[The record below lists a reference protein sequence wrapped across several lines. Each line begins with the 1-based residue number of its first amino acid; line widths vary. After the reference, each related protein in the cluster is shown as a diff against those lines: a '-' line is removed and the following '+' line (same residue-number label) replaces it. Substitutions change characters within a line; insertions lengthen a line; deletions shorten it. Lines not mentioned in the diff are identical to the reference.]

1 MITVTFS
8 PESERQVAA
17 LAQAMMAYLGA
28 TAEAPPVED
37 EAPKA
42 PRKTKKAE
50 APAVETPAPAVEAPA
65 PAVEAPAPAV
75 EAPAVTLEQVR
86 AKLTE
91 LSQNGK
97 AADVKTLIAKFGG
110 AKLTDIKPGNYA
122 DIMKAAEVL

>member
-17 LAQAMMAYLGA
+17 LAQAMTAYLGA
-28 TAEAPPVED
+28 TPPPAEDAPPAVD

-42 PRKTKKAE
+42 TRKVKKAE
-50 APAVETPAPAVEAPA
+50 TPATEIVVEIPAI
-65 PAVEAPAPAV
+65 
-75 EAPAVTLEQVR
+75 TLEQVR

-91 LSQNGK
+91 LSQGGK
-97 AADVKTLIAKFGG
+97 AADVKTLIAKFGA

-122 DIMKAAEVL
+122 AILADAEAL

>member
-28 TAEAPPVED
+28 TPPPAED

-50 APAVETPAPAVEAPA
+50 APVETPAPEVAVETPAPDI
-65 PAVEAPAPAV
+65 
-75 EAPAVTLEQVR
+75 TLEQVR

-91 LSQNGK
+91 LSQGGK
-97 AADVKTLIAKFGG
+97 AADVKSLIAKFG
-110 AKLTDIKPGNYA
+110 ATKLTDIKPGNYA
-122 DIMKAAEVL
+122 AILADAEAL

>member
-17 LAQAMMAYLGA
+17 LAQAMTAYLGA
-28 TAEAPPVED
+28 TPPPAEDAPPAVD

-42 PRKTKKAE
+42 PRKVKKAE
-50 APAVETPAPAVEAPA
+50 APVETPAPEIVVEIPA
-65 PAVEAPAPAV
+65 I
-75 EAPAVTLEQVR
+75 TLEQVR

-91 LSQNGK
+91 LSQGGK
-97 AADVKTLIAKFGG
+97 AADVKTLIAKFGA

-122 DIMKAAEVL
+122 AILADAEAL

>member
-17 LAQAMMAYLGA
+17 LAQAMVAYLG
-28 TAEAPPVED
+28 TTPPPAED

-50 APAVETPAPAVEAPA
+50 APVETPAPDI
-65 PAVEAPAPAV
+65 
-75 EAPAVTLEQVR
+75 TLEQVR

-91 LSQNGK
+91 LSQGGK
-97 AADVKTLIAKFGG
+97 AADVKTLIAKFGA

-122 DIMKAAEVL
+122 AILADAEAL

>member
-17 LAQAMMAYLGA
+17 LAQAMTAYLGA
-28 TAEAPPVED
+28 TPPPAEDAPPAVD

-42 PRKTKKAE
+42 PRKVKKAE
-50 APAVETPAPAVEAPA
+50 APVETPAPEIVVEIPA
-65 PAVEAPAPAV
+65 I
-75 EAPAVTLEQVR
+75 TLEQVR

-91 LSQNGK
+91 LSQSGK
-97 AADVKTLIAKFGG
+97 AADVKTLIAKFGA

-122 DIMKAAEVL
+122 AILADAEAL

>member
-28 TAEAPPVED
+28 TPPPAED

-50 APAVETPAPAVEAPA
+50 APVETPAPD
-65 PAVEAPAPAV
+65 
-75 EAPAVTLEQVR
+75 VTLEQVR

-91 LSQNGK
+91 LSQGGK
-97 AADVKTLIAKFGG
+97 AADVKSLIAKFGA
-110 AKLTDIKPGNYA
+110 AKLTDIKPDNYA
-122 DIMKAAEVL
+122 AILADAEAL

>member
-17 LAQAMMAYLGA
+17 LAQAMMAYLGT

-50 APAVETPAPAVEAPA
+50 APAVETPA

>member
-28 TAEAPPVED
+28 TPPPAED

-50 APAVETPAPAVEAPA
+50 APVETPAPEVAVETPDI
-65 PAVEAPAPAV
+65 
-75 EAPAVTLEQVR
+75 TLEQVR

-91 LSQNGK
+91 LSQGGK
-97 AADVKTLIAKFGG
+97 AADVKSLIAKFGA
-110 AKLTDIKPGNYA
+110 AKLTDIKPDNYA
-122 DIMKAAEVL
+122 AILADAEAL